1 MCAEPA
7 AIREFSHQPVLL
19 DEAVA
24 ALAIRPEGRYLDGTF
39 GRGGH
44 ARAVLERLGV
54 DGRLLLMDRDPEAI
68 ATAQAK
74 FAGDARVLIRHAP
87 FSTVDQWTDAAQG
100 LDGVLLDLGVSSP
113 QLDDPAR
120 GFSFMSD
127 GPLDMRMDTSRG
139 EPVSA
144 WLARADER
152 DIADVLFRHGD
163 EKRSRAIARAIIAA
177 RDVAPI
183 ERTAQLA
190 ALIAGV
196 PGTRDGHKH
205 PATRSFQALRI
216 HINDEP
222 GEIDRGLAGALSCLK
237 AGGRLVVISF
247 HSLEDRAVKQFIA
260 ARDGR
265 VEGNRRLPLAVAP
278 KAQLKALGRVMPGD
292 AELLRNPRA
301 RSAVMRVAEKL
312 S

>member
-1 MCAEPA
+1 
-7 AIREFSHQPVLL
+7 
-19 DEAVA
+19 
-24 ALAIRPEGRYLDGTF
+24 
-39 GRGGH
+39 
-44 ARAVLERLGV
+44 
-54 DGRLLLMDRDPEAI
+54 
-68 ATAQAK
+68 
-74 FAGDARVLIRHAP
+74 
-87 FSTVDQWTDAAQG
+87 
-100 LDGVLLDLGVSSP
+100 
-113 QLDDPAR
+113 
-120 GFSFMSD
+120 
-127 GPLDMRMDTSRG
+127 DTTRG

-152 DIADVLFRHGD
+152 DIADVIFRHGD
-163 EKRSRAIARAIIAA
+163 EKRSRAIARAIVAA

-222 GEIDRGLAGALSCLK
+222 GEIDNGLAGALSCLNT
-237 AGGRLVVISF
+237 GGRLVVISF

-265 VEGNRRLPLAVAP
+265 VEGNRRLPLPVAP

-292 AELLRNPRA
+292 AELQRNPRA

-312 S
+312 